1 MEQQFSAIEIII
13 NGNKMKFTPFG
24 IRSQEF
30 NRTVRGYDREEVKAF
45 LEKLS
50 DEFERMQSENDRF
63 KIELEKLDE
72 QLKDFKKIEKNLQT
86 ALLSATENS
95 TKAVESTKK
104 QTALIVKE
112 AELKAAQIVENAKE
126 AANKTRDS
134 VLKLREEKKLLLA
147 RIKAMI
153 ETQAS
158 LLEFNVENIEVK
170 QKKTKFTKVEQT
182 ADEQSEINVDDIL
195 EKLL

>member
-1 MEQQFSAIEIII
+1 
-13 NGNKMKFTPFG
+13 MKFTPFG

-30 NRTVRGYDREEVKAF
+30 NRTVRGYDRDEVKAF

-50 DEFERMQSENDRF
+50 EEFERMQIENDKF
-63 KIELEKLDE
+63 KIEIEKLEE
-72 QLKDFKKIEKNLQT
+72 QLKEYKRIEKNLQS
-86 ALLSATENS
+86 ALLSATETS
-95 TKAVESTKK
+95 SKAVESTKK
-104 QTALIVKE
+104 QTALILKE
-112 AELKAAQIVENAKE
+112 AELKAAQLIENAKE

-153 ETQAS
+153 DTQAS
-158 LLEFNVENIEVK
+158 MLEFNVENIDTAPKKK
-170 QKKTKFTKVEQT
+170 QTKTETQT
-182 ADEQSEINVDDIL
+182 DDQAEINVDDIL